1 MSLTRILL
9 AGAALAMAA
18 TAANA
23 VVVTNLTVNNPS
35 FETAPGGGF
44 PLTSGCAFQP
54 GCHYEYGSI
63 PGWTITGSF
72 TGEWQPGTSTHF
84 FNTPGGEDGAT
95 VGFAAAG
102 GTITQTLSQT
112 SVAGEL
118 YTLTVWEG
126 WRSDQG
132 KPTSTVELIVGGVPT
147 IATGTGLTRG
157 NWTEFTATYL
167 APAAGSLI
175 EISLA
180 NHVGQSDFDNIS
192 LTQTE
197 LPEPATWALMLVGV
211 GGLGAVLRRRQTR
224 LA

>member
-9 AGAALAMAA
+9 AGVALALAS

-23 VVVTNLTVNNPS
+23 VVVTTLTVNNPS

-44 PLTSGCAFQP
+44 PLTGGCAFQP
-54 GCHYEYGSI
+54 GCHYEYGSV
-63 PGWTITGSF
+63 PGWITTGRF

-84 FNTPGGEDGAT
+84 FNTPGGQDGST
-95 VGFAAAG
+95 VGFTAG

-112 SVAGEL
+112 SVGGEL

-126 WRSDQG
+126 WRKDQG
-132 KPTSTVELIVGGVPT
+132 MPANTVELIVNGVPT
-147 IATGTGLTRG
+147 IATGAGLTQG

-167 APAAGSLI
+167 APASGSLI

-180 NHVGQSDFDNIS
+180 NHGGQGDFDHIT

-197 LPEPATWALMLVGV
+197 LPEPATWALMLVGF
-211 GGLGAVLRRRQTR
+211 GGLGAALRRRQTR